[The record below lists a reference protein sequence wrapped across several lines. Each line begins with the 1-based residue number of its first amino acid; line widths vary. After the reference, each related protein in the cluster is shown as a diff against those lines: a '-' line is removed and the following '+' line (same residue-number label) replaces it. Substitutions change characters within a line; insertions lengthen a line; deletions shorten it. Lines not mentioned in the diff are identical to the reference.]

1 MTTFYII
8 LAASPILFLV
18 AVAFVVFI
26 AVGIRKGDHGK
37 RLTGKPGGTAEAL
50 ARRVLTGSR
59 GFDSRDD
66 GSEE

>member
-1 MTTFYII
+1 MNTLYII
-8 LAASPILFLV
+8 LAASPVLLLG

-37 RLTGKPGGTAEAL
+37 RLTGNPGSALESL

-59 GFDSRDD
+59 GFDDESGD
-66 GSEE
+66 